1 MKLLAQH
8 TIFVAIVSYTL
19 IFERRMFSD
28 DPTYHT
34 FTMDFYGTLKG
45 WTKEKKS
52 NTTFINWATAD
63 STPTAA
69 GFLCVSRS
77 TRSAKKACCDLL
89 LGLHEIL
96 TNGLSVKLWRVHAQA
111 SLSNAKS
118 SHNKNVPSIDRMGFF
133 SF

>member
-8 TIFVAIVSYTL
+8 STIFVAIVSYTL

-45 WTKEKKS
+45 WTKEKKI
-52 NTTFINWATAD
+52 NTTFMNWVMAD

-69 GFLCVSRS
+69 GFFAFRGRLVAQKS
-77 TRSAKKACCDLL
+77 LL
-89 LGLHEIL
+89 RH
-96 TNGLSVKLWRVHAQA
+96 
-111 SLSNAKS
+111 
-118 SHNKNVPSIDRMGFF
+118 PGFA
-133 SF
+133 